1 MLTSEDQTTRDEA
14 LCFLPATDLAAKIR
28 AREISPVEIVEAV
41 LRRIEAINPRLN
53 AFVLIHADEA
63 REQARVAE
71 TAVLRGEELG
81 PLHGVPVS
89 LKDNVAVAG
98 KPSTYGSR
106 LLRDNVA
113 REDAPIAARIARAGG
128 IVVGRT
134 NTPEFAWRGSTD
146 NRLFGETRNPWD
158 LGRTAGGSSG
168 GAGAAVAA
176 GLAPLAVGTDGAG
189 SIRIPAS
196 FCGIVGH
203 KPSFGRVPFFPSPGA
218 NELAAHAGP
227 MTRTVRDAALFLDV
241 LAGPDERDR
250 FSLPATDER
259 FLAATEGG
267 VRGWRVAW
275 SPDLGHIPV
284 DPVVRRIAEDA
295 VRAFADLGCD
305 VDSPDLGLPD
315 PEPILGVLY
324 PSVQAAG
331 HALRSAE
338 EHAEMDPGL
347 VEIARQGARYSAVD
361 VGRAMAARSA
371 YWDRMWRAFEQFDV
385 LVTPTIAVPPF
396 ETGIIGPTEVDGRPV
411 VHLGWTLAYPFNL
424 TGQPAITVPCGFTDA
439 GLPIGLQIV
448 GRRFADAAVLRAAAA
463 FEEAR
468 PWADRRP
475 PL

>member
-1 MLTSEDQTTRDEA
+1 MISPEDTAAGDA
-14 LCFLPATDLAAKIR
+14 LCFIPATDLAAKIR
-28 AREISPVEIVEAV
+28 AKELSPAEVVEAV
-41 LRRIEAINPRLN
+41 LRRLEALNPRLN
-53 AFVLIHADEA
+53 AFTLIQAEEA
-63 REQARVAE
+63 REQARGAE
-71 TAVLRGEELG
+71 AAALRGDDLG

-89 LKDNVAVAG
+89 IKDNVPMAG
-98 KPSTYGSR
+98 KPLTYGSR
-106 LLRDNVA
+106 LLRDNIA
-113 REDAPIAARIARAGG
+113 REDAPTVTRIAQAGG

-176 GLAPLAVGTDGAG
+176 GLAPLALGTDGAG

-203 KPSFGRVPFFPSPGA
+203 KPSFGRVPFFPSAGA

-250 FSLPATDER
+250 FSLPATGER

-284 DPVVRRIAEDA
+284 DPVVRQIAEQA
-295 VRAFADLGCD
+295 VRAFSELGADLD
-305 VDSPDLGLPD
+305 APDLRMSD

-324 PSVQAAG
+324 PSAQAAG
-331 HALRSAE
+331 HALRPAE

-347 VEIARQGARYSAVD
+347 VEIARRGARLSAVD
-361 VGRAMAARSA
+361 VGRAMVARAAF
-371 YWDRMWRAFEQFDV
+371 WDQMWRAFERFDI

-396 ETGIIGPTEVDGRPV
+396 ETGIVGPTEVDGRPV

-424 TGQPAITVPCGFTDA
+424 TGQPAITVPCGFTED

-448 GRRFADAAVLRAAAA
+448 GRRHADAAVLRAAAA

-475 PL
+475 RP